1 MFQCSILQVSASK
14 ELVVVGESFFFCL
27 FVKPPSK
34 NERVFHYSGIML
46 QPKGVDVETSI
57 PGLIDL
63 HHRGSFRKSTGRVNY
78 IKGIVFRTGAPYTG
92 DCFQDG
98 CTPKLTGARAPGAP
112 VLTETL
118 IDIIF
123 QEDGKVTVGESNFIS
138 GEIFT

>member
-34 NERVFHYSGIML
+34 NERMFHYSGIML

-63 HHRGSFRKSTGRVNY
+63 HHRGSFRKSTGRLNY
-78 IKGIVFRTGAPYTG
+78 IKGTVFRTGAPYTG

-98 CTPKLTGARAPGAP
+98 FTRCTLAKGAP
-112 VLTETL
+112 A
-118 IDIIF
+118 
-123 QEDGKVTVGESNFIS
+123 SNL
-138 GEIFT
+138 G